1 MEEGILFGLE
11 EFCGDRPCDGFNG
24 LEITAVQEDTVPETS
39 ALKGAIQNLNC
50 AAFADRFWE

>member
-24 LEITAVQEDTVPETS
+24 LEITAVQEDTVPET
-39 ALKGAIQNLNC
+39 LLLNGTVEDLYGP
-50 AAFADRFWE
+50 AFAKGFR